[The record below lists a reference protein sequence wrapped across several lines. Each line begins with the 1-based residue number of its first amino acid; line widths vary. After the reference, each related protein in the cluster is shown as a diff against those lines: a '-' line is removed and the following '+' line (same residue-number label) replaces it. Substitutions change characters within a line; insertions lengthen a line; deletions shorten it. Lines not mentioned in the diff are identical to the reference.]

1 MALMHRQSLVQ
12 FAAPVCETVADV
24 PVPQGSEVLL
34 RVAKCGLCH
43 SDLHLQDGFF
53 DAGHGQRID
62 ITRSIKLPFTLGHEI
77 VGTVE
82 AAGPDAPHDLIGQP
96 RVVYPWSGCGACRDC
111 INGDENLCARNR
123 YLGVALDGGF
133 STHVLIPDS
142 RYLLPYEPLPAGF
155 AAALMCSGL
164 TAYGALKRA
173 AAHPRRRNL
182 LLIGMGGVGLM
193 GLSIAHAMGL
203 ENIAAADLSESARAA
218 ALDAGATTTY
228 DPAARETARRMLKD
242 SGGGFD
248 VIVDFAGSEA
258 SLTFAMGALAH
269 GGKIIV
275 SGLIGGTFNIPA
287 VNWVHKRMS
296 VEGFMT
302 GTLDEARELIDLART
317 GRLKPVPMHEAPMRE
332 AADWMEKLRQ
342 GGVTGRI
349 ILTNGA

>member
-12 FAAPVCETVADV
+12 FGTPVCETVVDV
-24 PVPQGSEVLL
+24 PAPQGSEVLL
-34 RVAKCGLCH
+34 RVEKCGLCH

-62 ITRSIKLPFTLGHEI
+62 ITLGIKLPFTLGHEI

-82 AAGPDAPHDLIGQP
+82 AMGPEAPGDLTGQR
-96 RVVYPWSGCGACRDC
+96 RVVFPWIGCGTCRDC

-133 STHVLIPDS
+133 ASHVLVPDS

-193 GLSIAHAMGL
+193 GLSIARAMDM
-203 ENIAAADLSESARAA
+203 ENIAIADINDEARTA
-218 ALDAGATTTY
+218 ALKAGAATAY

-258 SLTFAMGALAH
+258 SLAFAMGALTR
-269 GGKIIV
+269 GGKIVV
-275 SGLIGGTFNIPA
+275 SGLIGGSFNIPA

-296 VEGFMT
+296 IEGFMT
-302 GTLDEARELIDLART
+302 GSLNEARELLDLART
-317 GRLKPVPMHEAPMRE
+317 GRLKPVLMHEASLRE
-332 AADWMEKLRQ
+332 AADWMDKLRN

-349 ILTNGA
+349 IFTNET

>member
-24 PVPQGSEVLL
+24 PTPQGGEVLL

-53 DAGHGQRID
+53 DAGGDQRID
-62 ITRSIKLPFTLGHEI
+62 ITRGIKLPFTLGHEI

-82 AAGPDAPHDLIGQP
+82 ATGPDAPRDIVGQRCVVFPWIGC
-96 RVVYPWSGCGACRDC
+96 STCRDC

-123 YLGVALDGGF
+123 YLGVAIDGGF
-133 STHVLIPDS
+133 ASHVLVPDS

-173 AAHPRRRNL
+173 LAHPRRRNL
-182 LLIGMGGVGLM
+182 LLVGMGGVGLM
-193 GLSIAHAMGL
+193 GLAIARAMA
-203 ENIAAADLSESARAA
+203 IDTVAVADLSEAARAA
-218 ALDAGATTTY
+218 ALDAGATTAY
-228 DPAARETARRMLKD
+228 DPAARETTRRMLKD

-248 VIVDFAGSEA
+248 VIIDFAGSESSMA
-258 SLTFAMGALAH
+258 LAMGALAR

-275 SGLIGGTFNIPA
+275 SGLMGGAFNTP
-287 VNWVHKRMS
+287 VVSWVHRRMS
-296 VEGFMT
+296 IEGFMT
-302 GTLDEARELIDLART
+302 GTLNEARELLDLART
-317 GRLKPVPMHEAPMRE
+317 GRIAPVSMHEAPMRD
-332 AADWMEKLRQ
+332 AAHWMKQLRD
-342 GGVTGRI
+342 GSVTGRI
-349 ILTNGA
+349 ILTNDA

>member
-1 MALMHRQSLVQ
+1 MALMHRQSLTQ
-12 FAAPVCETVADV
+12 FATPVCETIVDA

-53 DAGHGQRID
+53 DAGNGQRID
-62 ITRSIKLPFTLGHEI
+62 ITRGIKLPFTLGHEI

-82 AAGPDAPHDLIGQP
+82 AAGPDAPRDLIEQ
-96 RVVYPWSGCGACRDC
+96 RHVVFPWIGCGTCRDC

-133 STHVLIPDS
+133 ASHVLVPDS
-142 RYLLPYEPLPAGF
+142 GYLLPYEPLPAGF

-173 AAHPRRRNL
+173 TSHPRRRNL

-193 GLSIAHAMGL
+193 GLAIARAMSM
-203 ENIAAADLSESARAA
+203 ETIAVADLSEAARAA
-218 ALDAGATTTY
+218 ALDAGAATAY

-258 SLTFAMGALAH
+258 SLAFAMGALAR
-269 GGKIIV
+269 GGKIVV
-275 SGLIGGTFNIPA
+275 SGLMGGSFTTPA
-287 VNWVHKRMS
+287 ISWVHKRMS
-296 VEGFMT
+296 IEGFMT
-302 GTLDEARELIDLART
+302 GTLTEARELLDLARS
-317 GRLKPVPMHEAPMRE
+317 GRITPVPMHEAPMRE
-332 AADWMEKLRQ
+332 AAEWMEKLRN
-342 GGVTGRI
+342 GGVTGRV
-349 ILTNGA
+349 ILTNDA

>member
-1 MALMHRQSLVQ
+1 MALMHRQSLMQ
-12 FAAPVCETVADV
+12 FAAPVCETVVDA

-53 DAGHGQRID
+53 DAGNGQRID
-62 ITRSIKLPFTLGHEI
+62 ITRGIKLPFTLGHEI

-82 AAGPDAPHDLIGQP
+82 AAGPDAPRDIIGQP
-96 RVVYPWSGCGACRDC
+96 RVVFPWIGCGACRDC

-133 STHVLIPDS
+133 ASHVLVPDS

-164 TAYGALKRA
+164 TAYGAVKRA
-173 AAHPRRRNL
+173 ATHPRRRNL

-193 GLSIAHAMGL
+193 GLSIARAMGM
-203 ENIAAADLSESARAA
+203 ETIAVADLSEAARAT
-218 ALDAGATTTY
+218 ALDAGAATAY

-248 VIVDFAGSEA
+248 VIVDFVGNEA
-258 SLTFAMGALAH
+258 SLAFAMSALAR
-269 GGKIIV
+269 GGKIVV
-275 SGLIGGTFNIPA
+275 SGLMGGSFTTPA
-287 VNWVHKRMS
+287 VSWVHKRMS
-296 VEGFMT
+296 IEGFMT
-302 GTLDEARELIDLART
+302 GTLLEARELLDLART
-317 GRLKPVPMHEAPMRE
+317 GRIAPVPMHEAPMRE
-332 AADWMEKLRQ
+332 AAGWMEKLRH
-342 GGVTGRI
+342 GGIIGRI

>member
-1 MALMHRQSLVQ
+1 MALMYRQSLTQ
-12 FAAPVCETVADV
+12 FAAPVCETVVDA

-53 DAGHGQRID
+53 DAGNSQRID
-62 ITRSIKLPFTLGHEI
+62 ITRGIKLPFTLGHEI
-77 VGTVE
+77 AGTVE
-82 AAGPDAPHDLIGQP
+82 AAGPDAPRDLIGQP
-96 RVVYPWSGCGACRDC
+96 RVAFPWIGCGACRDC

-133 STHVLIPDS
+133 ASHVLVPDS

-193 GLSIAHAMGL
+193 GLAIARAMGM
-203 ENIAAADLSESARAA
+203 ETIAVADLSEAARAA
-218 ALDAGATTTY
+218 ALDAGAATAY

-248 VIVDFAGSEA
+248 VIVDFVGNEA
-258 SLTFAMGALAH
+258 SLAFAMSALAR
-269 GGKIIV
+269 GGKIVV
-275 SGLIGGTFNIPA
+275 SGLMGGSFTTPA
-287 VNWVHKRMS
+287 VSWVHKRMS
-296 VEGFMT
+296 IEGFMT
-302 GTLDEARELIDLART
+302 GTLLEARELLDLACT
-317 GRLKPVPMHEAPMRE
+317 GRIAAVPMHEAPMRE
-332 AADWMEKLRQ
+332 AADWMEKLRH
-342 GGVTGRI
+342 GGIIGRI

>member
-1 MALMHRQSLVQ
+1 MALMYRQSLTQ
-12 FAAPVCETVADV
+12 FAAPVCETVVDA

-53 DAGHGQRID
+53 DAGNGQRID
-62 ITRSIKLPFTLGHEI
+62 ITRGIKLPFTLGHEI

-82 AAGPDAPHDLIGQP
+82 AAGPDAPRDIIGQP
-96 RVVYPWSGCGACRDC
+96 RVVFPWIGCGTCRDC

-133 STHVLIPDS
+133 ASHVLVPDS

-164 TAYGALKRA
+164 TAYGAVKRA
-173 AAHPRRRNL
+173 ATHPRCRNL

-193 GLSIAHAMGL
+193 GLAIARAMGM
-203 ENIAAADLSESARAA
+203 ETIAVADLSEAARAA
-218 ALDAGATTTY
+218 ALDAGAATAY

-248 VIVDFAGSEA
+248 VIVDFAGNEA
-258 SLTFAMGALAH
+258 SLAFAMSALAR
-269 GGKIIV
+269 GGKIVV
-275 SGLIGGTFNIPA
+275 SGLMGGSFTTPA
-287 VNWVHKRMS
+287 VSWVHKRMS
-296 VEGFMT
+296 IEGFMT
-302 GTLDEARELIDLART
+302 GTLLEARELLDLART
-317 GRLKPVPMHEAPMRE
+317 GRIAAVPMHEAPMRE
-332 AADWMEKLRQ
+332 AADWMEKLRNS
-342 GGVTGRI
+342 GITGRI

>member
-1 MALMHRQSLVQ
+1 MPLMHRQSLMQ
-12 FAAPVCETVADV
+12 FAAPVCETVV
-24 PVPQGSEVLL
+24 ETPVPQGCEVLL
-34 RVAKCGLCH
+34 RVSKCGLCH

-82 AAGPDAPHDLIGQP
+82 ATGPDASRDLAGQR
-96 RVVYPWSGCGACRDC
+96 RVVFPWIGCGTCRDC

-123 YLGVALDGGF
+123 YLGVAADGGF
-133 STHVLIPDS
+133 ASHVLVPDS

-155 AAALMCSGL
+155 TAALMCSGL
-164 TAYGALKRA
+164 TAYGALKRVT
-173 AAHPRRRNL
+173 AHPRHRNL

-193 GLSIAHAMGL
+193 GLSIAQAMDM
-203 ENIAAADLSESARAA
+203 ENIVVADPNEAARTA
-218 ALDAGATTTY
+218 ALDAGAATAY

-248 VIVDFAGSEA
+248 AIIDFAGSEA
-258 SLTFAMGALAH
+258 SLTFAMAALAR
-269 GGKIIV
+269 GGKIVV
-275 SGLIGGTFNIPA
+275 SGLIGGAFNIPV

-296 VEGFMT
+296 IEGFMT
-302 GTLDEARELIDLART
+302 GTLNEARELLDLART
-317 GRLKPVPMHEAPMRE
+317 GRIAPVPMHEVPMRE
-332 AADWMEKLRQ
+332 AADAMERLRN

-349 ILTNGA
+349 ILTNEA

>member
-62 ITRSIKLPFTLGHEI
+62 ITRGIKLPFTLGHEI

-82 AAGPDAPHDLIGQP
+82 AAGPDAPRDLIGQP
-96 RVVYPWSGCGACRDC
+96 RVVYPWIGCGACRDC

-155 AAALMCSGL
+155 AGALMCSGL

-193 GLSIAHAMGL
+193 GLSIARAMDM
-203 ENIAAADLSESARAA
+203 ENIAVADLGEAARAA
-218 ALDAGATTTY
+218 ALDAGAAMAY

-248 VIVDFAGSEA
+248 VIVDFAGSET
-258 SLTFAMGALAH
+258 SLAFAMGALAR
-269 GGKIIV
+269 GGKIVV

-302 GTLDEARELIDLART
+302 GTLDEARELLDLARS
-317 GRLKPVPMHEAPMRE
+317 GRIAPVPMHEAPMRE

-349 ILTNGA
+349 ILTNDA

>member
-12 FAAPVCETVADV
+12 FATPVCETVADV
-24 PVPQGSEVLL
+24 PVPQGREVLL

-53 DAGHGQRID
+53 DAGGGQRID
-62 ITRSIKLPFTLGHEI
+62 ITRGMKLPFTLGHEI

-82 AAGPDAPHDLIGQP
+82 TAGPDTPRNLIGQH
-96 RVVYPWSGCGACRDC
+96 RVVFPWIGCGSCRDC
-111 INGDENLCARNR
+111 LSGDENLCARNR

-133 STHVLIPDS
+133 ASHVIVPDS
-142 RYLLPYEPLPAGF
+142 RYLLPYDPLPEGF

-164 TAYGALKRA
+164 TAFGALKRA

-193 GLSIAHAMGL
+193 GLSIARAMGMD
-203 ENIAAADLSESARAA
+203 NIAVADLSESARTA
-218 ALDAGATTTY
+218 ALGASATTAY
-228 DPAARETARRMLKD
+228 DPSAREIARRVFKD

-248 VIVDFAGSEA
+248 IIVDFAGSEA
-258 SLTFAMGALAH
+258 SLAFATGALAR
-269 GGKIIV
+269 GGKIVV
-275 SGLIGGTFNIPA
+275 SGLMGGAFAMPA

-296 VEGFMT
+296 IEGFMT
-302 GTLDEARELIDLART
+302 GTLAEARKLLDLART
-317 GRLKPVPMHEAPMRE
+317 GRITPLPMHEAPMRE
-332 AADWMEKLRQ
+332 AATWMEKLRN

-349 ILTNGA
+349 VLTNDA

>member
-1 MALMHRQSLVQ
+1 MALMHRQSLTQ
-12 FAAPVCETVADV
+12 FATPVCETVVDA

-34 RVAKCGLCH
+34 RVEKCGLCH

-53 DAGHGQRID
+53 DAGNGQRID
-62 ITRSIKLPFTLGHEI
+62 ITRGIKLPFTLGHEI

-82 AAGPDAPHDLIGQP
+82 AVGPDAPRDLIGQP
-96 RVVYPWSGCGACRDC
+96 RVVFPWIGCGACRDC

-133 STHVLIPDS
+133 ASHVLVPDS

-164 TAYGALKRA
+164 TAYGAVKRA
-173 AAHPRRRNL
+173 ATHPRRRNL

-193 GLSIAHAMGL
+193 GLAIARAMGM
-203 ENIAAADLSESARAA
+203 ETIAVADLSEAARAA
-218 ALDAGATTTY
+218 ALDAGAATAY
-228 DPAARETARRMLKD
+228 DPAVRETARRMLKD

-258 SLTFAMGALAH
+258 SLAFAMSALAR
-269 GGKIIV
+269 GGKIVV
-275 SGLIGGTFNIPA
+275 SGLMGGSFTTPA
-287 VNWVHKRMS
+287 VSWVHKRMS
-296 VEGFMT
+296 IEGFMT
-302 GTLDEARELIDLART
+302 GTLLEARELLDLART
-317 GRLKPVPMHEAPMRE
+317 GRIAAVPMQEAPMRE
-332 AADWMEKLRQ
+332 AADWMEKLRH
-342 GGVTGRI
+342 GGIIGRI